1 MNPMK
6 RFLPLALTLFSIQSF
21 AQDALYGVTSDQ
33 AGTINWTK
41 IRMVE
46 SNGKMANSIL
56 LDASKPSYYLNAKTR
71 KKVTPHING
80 VGPDELPAP
89 SGIAALA
96 YDEVNGRL
104 YFAPMFREGG
114 IRFIDLY
121 SGTQQK
127 AVNIFDDVYNLID
140 RAKDGEGKNI
150 TRMTIGLKGFGYAI
164 SNDGNSFIRFSTGVT
179 PAIENLGTL
188 VDDEAN
194 GANTIHSPCSAW
206 GGDMVAAATGD
217 LYLFTMRQQVF
228 RINPDTRV
236 ATYIGNIK
244 GPDNAYTVNGA
255 AVTRDGQVVLSSS
268 VKAGSKWIIED
279 MNTLEAKEV
288 NDPNWLNASD
298 LASSYLLFAK
308 TATKT
313 TVAPKSAGTGSVGLY
328 PNPVTQG
335 TLTIVFNDLPAGKYY
350 VDMLN
355 GAGVGMQS
363 KAVTVRQ
370 KGQTE
375 TLNTNRLAKGLYV
388 IRITN
393 ESRQEAFTEK
403 VLVQ

>member
-1 MNPMK
+1 MK
-6 RFLPLALTLFSIQSF
+6 RLIPLALTLCSIGSF

-41 IRMVE
+41 IRIVE
-46 SNGKMANSIL
+46 NDGKSINSVL
-56 LDASKPSYYLNAKTR
+56 LDATKPSYYLNARTQ
-71 KKVTPHING
+71 KKVTPLING
-80 VGPDELPAP
+80 IGPDELPAP
-89 SGIAALA
+89 AGIAALA
-96 YDEVNGRL
+96 YDEKNDRL

-114 IRFIDLY
+114 IRFIDLNT
-121 SGTQQK
+121 GTQQK
-127 AVNIFDDVYNLID
+127 AITIFDDAYNLVD

-150 TRMTIGLKGFGYAI
+150 TRMTIGLKGYGYAI
-164 SNDGNSFIRFSTGVT
+164 SNDGNSFIRFSTGIT

-188 VDDEAN
+188 VDAEAN
-194 GANTIHSPCSAW
+194 GANTIHSPCAAW

-228 RINPDTRV
+228 KINPETRV

-244 GPDNAYTVNGA
+244 GPDNAFTVNGA

-288 NDPNWLNASD
+288 SDPNWLNASD
-298 LASSYLLFAK
+298 LASAHLLFAK
-308 TATKT
+308 TQAKT
-313 TVAPKSAGTGSVGLY
+313 SVAPRSDGNGKVGLY

-335 TLTIVFNDLPAGKYY
+335 LLTIVFNDLPAGKYY

-363 KAVTVRQ
+363 KAVNLRQ

-375 TLNTNRLAKGLYV
+375 TLNTSRLAKGLYV

-403 VLVQ
+403 VLLQ